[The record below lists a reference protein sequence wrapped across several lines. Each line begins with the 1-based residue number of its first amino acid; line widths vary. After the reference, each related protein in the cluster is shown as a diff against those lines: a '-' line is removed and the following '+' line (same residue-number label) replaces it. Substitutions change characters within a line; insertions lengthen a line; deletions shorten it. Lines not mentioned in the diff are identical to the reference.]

1 MEALEIYKT
10 KKKINL
16 KLTVKIEIYV
26 LMQKNYVIFV
36 KELEVKEMKNM
47 ESITSS
53 IKYLK
58 LKD

>member
-36 KELEVKEMKNM
+36 KELEVKEMKTWSQSPVQSN
-47 ESITSS
+47 I
-53 IKYLK
+53 K

>member
-36 KELEVKEMKNM
+36 KELEVKEMKTWSQSPVQSNIL
-47 ESITSS
+47 S
-53 IKYLK
+53 
-58 LKD
+58 

>member
-10 KKKINL
+10 KKKSNL

-36 KELEVKEMKNM
+36 KELEVKEMKTWSQSPVQSN
-47 ESITSS
+47 I
-53 IKYLK
+53 K